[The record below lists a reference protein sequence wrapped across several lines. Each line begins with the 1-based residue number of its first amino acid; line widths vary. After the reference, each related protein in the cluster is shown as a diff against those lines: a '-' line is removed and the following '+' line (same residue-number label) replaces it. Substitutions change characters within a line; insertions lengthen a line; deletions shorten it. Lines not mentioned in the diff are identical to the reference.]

1 MPLLNRL
8 SGRGRGIGEVLERVL
23 ERGRGRGMERR
34 CGEEGEERGE
44 ETERKDVALR
54 ESERGVVSGRG
65 EPSSLGPRRLRI
77 GDLCR

>member
-1 MPLLNRL
+1 M
-8 SGRGRGIGEVLERVL
+8 LERVL

-54 ESERGVVSGRG
+54 ERERGVVSGRG
-65 EPSSLGPRRLRI
+65 EPSELGPGRLQV